1 MALTRKFL
9 RALGIED
16 DKIGEIID
24 AHTETVDAL
33 KDERDRFKTAAE
45 SADGLRAELDA
56 AKNQLAQADSDGFK
70 AKYEQEHADFEAF
83 RQSVDADK
91 ANAAKAA
98 AYRGLLDSIGIRG
111 KLADTI
117 IGGADMATVEMD
129 GDKIKGAAELEQQI
143 RADWRDYIPETRTQG
158 AHVQNPPQ
166 NGGGMTRDQILQ
178 IKDSAERQ
186 KAIAEHLELFGKN
199 GG

>member
-16 DKIGEIID
+16 EKIGEIID
-24 AHTETVDAL
+24 AHTETVEAL
-33 KDERDRFKTAAE
+33 KDERDRFKGEAE
-45 SADGLRAELDA
+45 SAGEIKKELES
-56 AKNQLAQADSDGFK
+56 AKEQLAKADTDGYK
-70 AKYEQEHADFEAF
+70 AKYEKEHNDFEAF
-83 RQSVDADK
+83 RQNVDAEK
-91 ANAAKAA
+91 TSAAKSA
-98 AYRGLLDSIGIRG
+98 AYRTMLDGIGIRG
-111 KLADTI
+111 KLAETI
-117 IGGADMATVEMD
+117 LGGTDLSKIEME
-129 GDKIKGAAELEQQI
+129 GEKIKGAAELEQQI

-186 KAIAEHLELFGKN
+186 KAISEHLELFGKN

>member
-9 RALGIED
+9 RALGIEEE
-16 DKIGEIID
+16 KIGEIID

-33 KDERDRFKTAAE
+33 KDERDRFKSEAE
-45 SADGLRAELDA
+45 SAGEIKKELES
-56 AKNQLAQADSDGFK
+56 AKEQLAKADTDGYK
-70 AKYEQEHADFEAF
+70 AKYEKEHNDFEAF
-83 RQSVDADK
+83 RQNVDAEK
-91 ANAAKAA
+91 TSAAKSA
-98 AYRGLLDSIGIRG
+98 AYRTMLDGIGIRG
-111 KLADTI
+111 KLAETI
-117 IGGADMATVEMD
+117 LGGTDLSKIEMED
-129 GDKIKGAAELEQQI
+129 GKIKGAAELEQQI

-166 NGGGMTRDQILQ
+166 NGGGMTREQILQ

-186 KAIAEHLELFGKN
+186 KAISEHLELFGKN

>member
-33 KDERDRFKTAAE
+33 KDERDRFKSEAE
-45 SADGLRAELDA
+45 SAGEIKKELES
-56 AKNQLAQADSDGFK
+56 AKEQLAKADTDGYK
-70 AKYEQEHADFEAF
+70 AKYEKEHNDFEAF
-83 RQSVDADK
+83 RQNVDAEK
-91 ANAAKAA
+91 TSAAKSA
-98 AYRGLLDSIGIRG
+98 AYRTMLDGIGIRG
-111 KLADTI
+111 KLAETI
-117 IGGADMATVEMD
+117 LGGTDLSKIEMED
-129 GDKIKGAAELEQQI
+129 GKIKGAAELEQQI

>member
-16 DKIGEIID
+16 EKISEIID

-33 KDERDRFKTAAE
+33 KDERDRYKTEAE
-45 SADGLRAELDA
+45 SVGEVKKELDA
-56 AKNQLAQADSDGFK
+56 AREQLAKADTEGYK
-70 AKYEQEHADFEAF
+70 AKYEKERGDFEAY
-83 RQSVDADK
+83 RQNVDAEK
-91 ANAAKAA
+91 ASAAKSA
-98 AYRGLLDSIGIRG
+98 AYRTMLEGIGIRG

-117 IGGADMATVEMD
+117 LSGTDLAKVELED
-129 GDKIKGAAELEQQI
+129 GRIKGASDLEQQI

-166 NGGGMTRDQILQ
+166 TSGGMTREQIMS
-178 IKDSAERQ
+178 IKDSADRQ
-186 KAIAEHLELFGKN
+186 RAIAENLALFGKN